1 MVDAQSQ
8 TEHRNYNFKLS
19 YVRALAVIAV
29 VLAHADLGGL
39 YLTPG
44 INYLFEWFSPFSFMI
59 PAFFFVAGYFFE
71 ETPKIFGYIKKRF
84 KRLVVSYYWWNL
96 FYVLLFLAVTSIG
109 LLQWVYSIN
118 FGSFFVQPWITGN
131 QYAFNL
137 AAWFVLALFLVQV
150 IYVII
155 RKILAK
161 FNFTNEYLL
170 FVVFLALGLIGTF
183 LVSLGY
189 TDSFYLLLNRTL
201 FGLPFMQ
208 LGFLYKTKL
217 EKFDK
222 PSIISIALL
231 LLAQFSLLYVYGKLD
246 FDTLSLTFGGRILQ
260 PFLSS
265 FTGIWLCLQL
275 SMVFARVFSP
285 KTWPSR
291 ILSHIGDNSWSIM
304 VNQFLGFWLLSTA
317 FLFIGADG
325 FDVAAYRTDIYY
337 RYAIGGDVRWV
348 ILYVLVGIAI
358 PLILSFCSTQLKAK
372 CGGLFKKRAAG
383 FKLTPP

>member
-1 MVDAQSQ
+1 MTPQSQ
-8 TEHRNYNFKLS
+8 TEHRSYNFKLS

-29 VLAHADLGGL
+29 VLAHADLGGS
-39 YLTPG
+39 YMVPY

-84 KRLVVSYYWWNL
+84 QRLVIPYYLWNL
-96 FYVLLFLAVTSIG
+96 FYAVVFFAVTSIG

-118 FGSFFVQPWITGN
+118 LNTFFVQPWITGN

-137 AAWFVLALFLVQV
+137 ATWFVLALFLVQV
-150 IYVII
+150 VYIII
-155 RKILAK
+155 RKTLVK
-161 FNFTNEYLL
+161 LKFTNEYLL
-170 FVVFLALGLIGTF
+170 FAVFLALGLVGTY

-222 PSIISIALL
+222 PSVISIALL
-231 LLAQFSLLYVYGKLD
+231 LLAQFGLLYFYGSLA
-246 FDTLSLTFGGRILQ
+246 FDTLSLTFDGRILQ

-291 ILSHIGDNSWSIM
+291 LLSHIGDNSWNIM

-317 FLFIGADG
+317 FLFSGADG
-325 FDVAAYRTDIYY
+325 FDVAAYRTNIYY
-337 RYAIGGDVRWV
+337 RYLINGDGHWA
-348 ILYVLVGIAI
+348 ILYILVGVAF
-358 PLILSFCSTQLKAK
+358 PLVFSFCLTLLKGR
-372 CGGLFKKRAAG
+372 CGGFFKKIKLA
-383 FKLTPP
+383 FKLPSL